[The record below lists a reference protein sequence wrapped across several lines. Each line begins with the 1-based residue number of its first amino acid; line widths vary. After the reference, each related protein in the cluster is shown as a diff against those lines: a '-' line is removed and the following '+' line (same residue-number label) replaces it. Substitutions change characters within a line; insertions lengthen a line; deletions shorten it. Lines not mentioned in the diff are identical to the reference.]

1 MKTNLKTKPLK
12 IEIVNRWRWEVVA
25 PVSSV
30 RIGETSK
37 ELVKKKQAV
46 DYLRLVT
53 IFVRKNEQECKR
65 WVFLTRLVARREAL
79 SLLCVW
85 RAGLDFSGPVLFCA

>member
-1 MKTNLKTKPLK
+1 MKNNLKTKPLE
-12 IEIVNRWRWEVVA
+12 IGIVNRWRWEVVA

-30 RIGETSK
+30 RIGETSR

-53 IFVRKNEQECKR
+53 IFVGKNEQECKKWLDR
-65 WVFLTRLVARREAL
+65 HRHVLVKLGIPYEVG
-79 SLLCVW
+79 S
-85 RAGLDFSGPVLFCA
+85 S

>member
-1 MKTNLKTKPLK
+1 MKNNLKTKPLE
-12 IEIVNRWRWEVVA
+12 IAIVNRWRWEGVA

-30 RIGETSK
+30 RIGETSR

-53 IFVRKNEQECKR
+53 IFVGKNEQECKR
-65 WVFLTRLVARREAL
+65 W
-79 SLLCVW
+79 
-85 RAGLDFSGPVLFCA
+85 LDRHRPVLVKLGIPYEVGSS

>member
-1 MKTNLKTKPLK
+1 MKNNPKTKPLE

-30 RIGETSK
+30 RIGETSS

-53 IFVRKNEQECKR
+53 IFVGKNEQECKKWLDR
-65 WVFLTRLVARREAL
+65 HRHVLVKLGIPYEVG
-79 SLLCVW
+79 S
-85 RAGLDFSGPVLFCA
+85 S

>member
-1 MKTNLKTKPLK
+1 MKNNLKTKPLE
-12 IEIVNRWRWEVVA
+12 IGIVNRWRWEVVA

-37 ELVKKKQAV
+37 ELVKSKRAV

-53 IFVRKNEQECKR
+53 IFVGKNEKECER
-65 WVFLTRLVARREAL
+65 WLDRNRHILVKLGIPYEVG
-79 SLLCVW
+79 S
-85 RAGLDFSGPVLFCA
+85 S

>member
-1 MKTNLKTKPLK
+1 MTMTMTGDRVKHNLKTKPLE
-12 IEIVNRWRWEVVA
+12 IGIVNRWRWEVVA

-37 ELVKKKQAV
+37 ELVKSKQAV

-53 IFVRKNEQECKR
+53 IFVGRNEKECKR
-65 WVFLTRLVARREAL
+65 WLDRHREVLVKLGIPYEVG
-79 SLLCVW
+79 S
-85 RAGLDFSGPVLFCA
+85 S

>member
-1 MKTNLKTKPLK
+1 MKNKLKTKPLE
-12 IEIVNRWRWEVVA
+12 IAIVNRWRWEVVA

-30 RIGETSK
+30 RIGETSR

-53 IFVRKNEQECKR
+53 IFVGKNEQECKK
-65 WVFLTRLVARREAL
+65 W
-79 SLLCVW
+79 
-85 RAGLDFSGPVLFCA
+85 LDRHRPVLVKLGIPYEVGSS